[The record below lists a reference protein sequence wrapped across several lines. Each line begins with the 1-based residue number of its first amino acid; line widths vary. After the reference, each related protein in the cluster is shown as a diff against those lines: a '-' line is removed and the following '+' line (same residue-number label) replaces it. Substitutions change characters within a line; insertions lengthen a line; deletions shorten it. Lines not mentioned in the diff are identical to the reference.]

1 MIRPRKITAVP
12 PPYWPKDGTGWSYK
26 NEDGV
31 DRIGHPK
38 RQPEL
43 FDVKLQKW
51 RTA

>member
-12 PPYWPKDGTGWSYK
+12 PPYWPRGGWSYK
-26 NEDGV
+26 DEDDV
-31 DRIGHPK
+31 DRIGHPRRK
-38 RQPEL
+38 PEL